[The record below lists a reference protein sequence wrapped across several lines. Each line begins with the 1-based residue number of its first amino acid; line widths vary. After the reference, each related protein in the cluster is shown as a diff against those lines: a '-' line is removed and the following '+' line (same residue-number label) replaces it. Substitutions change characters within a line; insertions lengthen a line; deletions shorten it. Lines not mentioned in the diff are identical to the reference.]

1 MIRIPWFE
9 PDNYLLL
16 TPRWED
22 LGPALQGALLA
33 LVYLVPLGLVLWLYR
48 YEMRLVP
55 RGRAF
60 ALLLLRLVVILVPVT
75 LVSLRPVIAHETR
88 EELPGRVLVSV
99 DLSDSMDI
107 RDPQREPA
115 EKLRLA
121 KALKLAGGLASNA
134 QLDEWISQYDAKKPV
149 QWVKPDEFPDN
160 AERREKEAEARRKA
174 HDEVCVRVDALT
186 RSQVA
191 RELLSDDGVRLLR
204 QIAAKHQ
211 VELFGFSG
219 DIQESKPDEVEAL
232 FKKGALPKPA
242 AKDAKKDKA
251 EEETTAPPRTAA
263 TDLKLPLI
271 RALQQ
276 SGSGQGK
283 VHGIIVLT
291 DGQHNTGD
299 SPVDKA
305 RHLKDEKIP
314 LYPIAL
320 GARKPPA
327 DIAVLSVTA

>member
-1 MIRIPWFE
+1 AERHAMIRIPWFE

-75 LVSLRPVIAHETR
+75 LVSLRPVIAQETR
-88 EELPGRVLVSV
+88 EELPARVLVSV

-107 RDPQREPA
+107 RAPQREPA

-149 QWVKPDEFPDN
+149 QWVKPDEFP
-160 AERREKEAEARRKA
+160 
-174 HDEVCVRVDALT
+174 
-186 RSQVA
+186 
-191 RELLSDDGVRLLR
+191 
-204 QIAAKHQ
+204 
-211 VELFGFSG
+211 
-219 DIQESKPDEVEAL
+219 
-232 FKKGALPKPA
+232 
-242 AKDAKKDKA
+242 
-251 EEETTAPPRTAA
+251 
-263 TDLKLPLI
+263 
-271 RALQQ
+271 
-276 SGSGQGK
+276 
-283 VHGIIVLT
+283 
-291 DGQHNTGD
+291 
-299 SPVDKA
+299 
-305 RHLKDEKIP
+305 
-314 LYPIAL
+314 
-320 GARKPPA
+320 
-327 DIAVLSVTA
+327 